1 MPRLRSSLSLLT
13 LVSMVMGAV
22 VLLPVVTPVQAAT
35 NLVTVVTAKRT
46 LTRGLGAG
54 VELPCPS
61 GTRIVGVGFAGVVRP
76 LHLWWTLLSEPGAGN
91 EANVFVSNDG
101 GNDPHTF
108 TGYGLCLAKSASDTT
123 VVKRS
128 RQISGGN
135 AGSLTAGC
143 PTGSKLLAGGGGA
156 YKGDSP
162 TTVTASKPA
171 DERWTVAV
179 NNRERRA
186 GTTLLHTVSCAYDPA
201 LQIKTV
207 TVGGIPAP
215 PGVTAK
221 SVPCPSGMA
230 IAGGGYSVPIFGPI
244 EDRGNMLAVQVSR
257 PVITTDRQSW
267 RVHVGNN
274 ASVTTSFSAYAV
286 CVALT

>member
-1 MPRLRSSLSLLT
+1 MPRLRSALSLLT
-13 LVSMVMGAV
+13 LLFLLMGAIMV
-22 VLLPVVTPVQAAT
+22 LPVIEPAAAAT
-35 NLVTVVTAKRT
+35 NLVTVVTATRT
-46 LTRGLGAG
+46 LPRRQGAS
-54 VELPCPS
+54 VTLPCPS

-76 LHLWWTLLSEPGAGN
+76 LHLWETYLRGPNDGNLAG
-91 EANVFVSNDG
+91 VFVDNVD

-128 RQISGGN
+128 HQISGGN
-135 AGSLTAGC
+135 ASRLTAGC

-156 YKGDSP
+156 YKGYSP
-162 TTVTASKPA
+162 TTVTASKPT
-171 DERWTVAV
+171 DDRWTIAV
-179 NNRERRA
+179 NNRESA
-186 GTTLLHTVSCAYDPA
+186 VHVTLRHYVSCAFAPA
-201 LQIKTV
+201 LRIQTV

-221 SVPCPSGMA
+221 SVPCPTGMSV
-230 IAGGGYSVPIFGPI
+230 AGGGYSVPIFGPF
-244 EDRGNMLAVQVSR
+244 EDPGNLLAVQVSR

-274 ASVTTSFSAYAV
+274 TSVTTSFSAYAV